1 MSVIMNNIITHDHYS
16 SIPDLIA
23 KKRDG
28 YELDPDEIKQFIC
41 GLTNGDVQDCH
52 VGAML
57 MAIFIRGMSEK
68 EICSMT
74 MSMRDSGER
83 LKWPKFRGSVVDK
96 HSTGGIGD
104 KISIPLAPALAA
116 CNLKVPMM
124 AGRGLG
130 ITGGTLDKLESMP
143 GYQTQLNDEQIIQLI
158 STVGCGIFSQSLKL
172 NPADR
177 CLYAIRDVTA
187 TVPHH
192 ALIVSSILSKKS
204 IEDLDALVLDVKY
217 GKSAFMKTSEQAEI
231 LAQWLYKVS
240 ELLGMKTCCYITEMN
255 NPIGFCMG
263 NAIEIEESL
272 DLMKYKTN
280 HSKDLEELVCEQGGR
295 LLLLVNKV
303 QTIEQGR
310 EIIRETFKNGSAL
323 KKFHEMIIGQGVSK
337 EIADQL
343 ISNDDTIVNSILKL
357 APIHHQALG
366 SQTGFIQSIDS
377 FKLGTIVQR
386 LGGGRLK
393 STDKIDHSIG
403 IRLLKHVGDEIQ
415 ENEPWAILYANEGAA
430 SHYPKFLEDFHTAIN
445 VSSTPVPSLQR
456 IHKILS

>member
-1 MSVIMNNIITHDHYS
+1 MSTKTNGVIHNNNYA

-28 YELDPDEIKQFIC
+28 HELNPDEIEQFIS

-83 LKWPKFRGSVVDK
+83 LKWPNYRGSVVDK

-116 CNLKVPMM
+116 CQFKVPMM

-130 ITGGTLDKLESMP
+130 ITGGTLDKLESIP
-143 GYQTQLNDEQIIQLI
+143 GYKTQLSDEQIIELI

-177 CLYAIRDVTA
+177 YLYAIRDVTA
-187 TVPHH
+187 TVPHN

-217 GKSAFMKTSEQAEI
+217 GVSAFMKTVEQAES
-231 LAQWLYKVS
+231 LAEWLHKVS
-240 ELLGMKTCCYITEMN
+240 EMLGMRTCCYITEMN
-255 NPIGFCMG
+255 NPIGFCIG

-272 DLMKYKTN
+272 DLMKYKVG

-295 LLLLVNKV
+295 LLVLTNKV
-303 QTIEQGR
+303 QTIEEGR
-310 EIIRETFKNGSAL
+310 EMIRETFKNGTAL
-323 KKFHEMIIGQGVSK
+323 EKFHDMIIGQGASK
-337 EIADQL
+337 TIADQL
-343 ISNDDTIVNSILKL
+343 ISNDETVVGAILKL
-357 APIHHQALG
+357 APIQHKALAPQ
-366 SQTGFIQSIDS
+366 SGFIQSMDS

-393 STDKIDHSIG
+393 STDKIDFSVG
-403 IRLLKHVGDEIQ
+403 IRLLKHIGDEIK
-415 ENEPWAILYANEGAA
+415 ENEAWAILYTNDDA
-430 SHYPKFLEDFHTAIN
+430 STRYSLFLDELHTAIC
-445 VSSTPVPSLQR
+445 VSSTPVAPLQR
-456 IHKILS
+456 IHKILL

>member
-1 MSVIMNNIITHDHYS
+1 MTSVAQTMNVNNHHA

-28 YELDPDEIKQFIC
+28 HELQPDEIKQFIS
-41 GLTNGDVQDCH
+41 GLSNGDVQDCH

-68 EICSMT
+68 EICSLT

-83 LKWPKFRGSVVDK
+83 LKWPHYRGCVVDK

-116 CNLKVPMM
+116 CDLKVPMM

-143 GYQTQLNDEQIIQLI
+143 GYQTQLTDEKILEQI

-177 CLYAIRDVTA
+177 YLYAIRDVTA
-187 TVPHH
+187 TVPNN

-217 GKSAFMKTSEQAEI
+217 GASAFMKTAEQAEV
-231 LAQWLYKVS
+231 LAEWLFKVS
-240 ELLGMKTCCYITEMN
+240 EMLGMKTCCYITEMN
-255 NPIGFCMG
+255 NPIGFCIG
-263 NAIEIEESL
+263 NAIEIHESL
-272 DLMKYKTN
+272 DLMKYKTG

-295 LLLLVNKV
+295 LLVLVNKAE
-303 QTIEQGR
+303 TIEQGR
-310 EIIRETFKNGSAL
+310 ELIRETFKNGTAL

-337 EIADQL
+337 TIADQL
-343 ISNDDTIVNSILKL
+343 VGDDETVVSSVLKL
-357 APIHHQALG
+357 AHVQHQAIAL
-366 SQTGFIQSIDS
+366 QTGFIQSIDS

-393 STDKIDHSIG
+393 STDKIDFSIG
-403 IRLLKHVGDEIQ
+403 IRLLKHIGDPVQ
-415 ENEPWAILYANEGAA
+415 ENEPWAILYANDDAFRR
-430 SHYPKFLEDFHTAIN
+430 YPKYLEDLNASLH
-445 VSSTPVPSLQR
+445 VSSTPVEPLQR
-456 IHKILS
+456 IHKVLC